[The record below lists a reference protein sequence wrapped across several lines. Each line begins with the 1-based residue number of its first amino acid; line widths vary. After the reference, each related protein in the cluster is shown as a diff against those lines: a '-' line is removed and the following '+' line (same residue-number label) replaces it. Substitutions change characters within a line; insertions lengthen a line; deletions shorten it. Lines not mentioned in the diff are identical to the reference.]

1 MTNPYIIVTLGPNGS
16 GKTSMINTVISYLT
30 LDTNYNKFL
39 IDDLVQNNDTYKE
52 KVLSITENIMR
63 QCKSERIF
71 CLDDKCENCD
81 TSKYYLNPTQELL
94 EEFGKAYID
103 VRKGPNCVKESELN
117 CDLFNDVKLRDA
129 IENNKNIVFE
139 TTGINIPNWLL
150 SSPPDDPIAQFINS
164 KYKVIFA
171 YSLVHFNELI
181 QRNKN
186 RLLKSLADFK
196 EDRTKPGPRLPN
208 IEYIEFKKMVRKIKE
223 TLLKLYDICIVTHDS
238 KECGTTK
245 IERLLLFNNNGSEM
259 TLAFDSVK
267 DTFSRHEFIKMI
279 NDLFGL
285 ELDGGRK
292 LSKQKRNNLS
302 KKEAIKKVKKR
313 SNKKIINRRKFSRK
327 L

>member
-1 MTNPYIIVTLGPNGS
+1 MANPYIIVTLGPTGS
-16 GKTSMINTVISYLT
+16 GKTSMINSVISYLT

-39 IDDLVQNNDTYKE
+39 VDDLVENNHTYKE
-52 KVLSITENIMR
+52 KVFSITENIMR
-63 QCKSERIF
+63 QCKSERKF

-81 TSKYYLNPTQELL
+81 TSNYYLNPTQELL
-94 EEFGKAYID
+94 QEFGKAYID

-117 CDLFNDVKLRDA
+117 CDLFNDTQLREA
-129 IENNKNIVFE
+129 IKNNKNIVFE

-171 YSLVHFNELI
+171 YSLVYFNELI

-208 IEYIEFKKMVRKIKE
+208 IEYNEFKKMVRKIKD
-223 TLLKLYDICIVTHDS
+223 TLLKLYDTCIVTHDS
-238 KECGTTK
+238 NECGTTK
-245 IERLLLFNNNGSEM
+245 IERLLLFDTNGPDM

-267 DTFSRHEFIKMI
+267 DTISRQEFIKMV
-279 NDLFGL
+279 NVLFGL
-285 ELDGGRK
+285 ELGGGRK
-292 LSKQKRNNLS
+292 LSKQKRYNLN
-302 KKEAIKKVKKR
+302 KR
-313 SNKKIINRRKFSRK
+313 SNKKIINRRKFSKK

>member
-1 MTNPYIIVTLGPNGS
+1 
-16 GKTSMINTVISYLT
+16 
-30 LDTNYNKFL
+30 
-39 IDDLVQNNDTYKE
+39 
-52 KVLSITENIMR
+52 
-63 QCKSERIF
+63 
-71 CLDDKCENCD
+71 
-81 TSKYYLNPTQELL
+81 
-94 EEFGKAYID
+94 
-103 VRKGPNCVKESELN
+103 
-117 CDLFNDVKLRDA
+117 
-129 IENNKNIVFE
+129 
-139 TTGINIPNWLL
+139 
-150 SSPPDDPIAQFINS
+150 
-164 KYKVIFA
+164 
-171 YSLVHFNELI
+171 
-181 QRNKN
+181 
-186 RLLKSLADFK
+186 
-196 EDRTKPGPRLPN
+196 
-208 IEYIEFKKMVRKIKE
+208 MVRKIKE